1 MVRWVP
7 PDPVAKD
14 WDGVETAERRWRR
27 ARVRGG
33 VRVVRGEIRRR
44 LACRAAGAAAA
55 GLGRKGEARREN
67 LSGDLVTWPTVIS
80 FLKIFKNHI
89 SELQKQ
95 LCIQLFIS
103 VTCKKIIF
111 KYFIFWDI

>member
-1 MVRWVP
+1 VRVGLPRHCDLRAVADLEMVRWVP

-55 GLGRKGEARREN
+55 GLPKTEE
-67 LSGDLVTWPTVIS
+67 
-80 FLKIFKNHI
+80 
-89 SELQKQ
+89 
-95 LCIQLFIS
+95 
-103 VTCKKIIF
+103 
-111 KYFIFWDI
+111 